1 MSRIRSPCSAR
12 SFCIDPRRQVPQG
25 HDVSILSFGHTVC
38 VITFLASHTFYLSL
52 SQCLFSFMS
61 PSIRDFLRFMMRSDM
76 KWRAA
81 SSSSRPSFPPASP
94 AHNPSSNSSNLFGQQ
109 HPSRTFSRTITHSPH
124 LNSSSSVP
132 SLLLL
137 HSHSDTRAC
146 RSKPDLTLE
155 ELSGNAFFAGV
166 ALKDET
172 SSVKFE
178 PDCKKYNTLCMF
190 VFVPLV

>member
-1 MSRIRSPCSAR
+1 MRDYFPCFS
-12 SFCIDPRRQVPQG
+12 
-25 HDVSILSFGHTVC
+25 HIL
-38 VITFLASHTFYLSL
+38 
-52 SQCLFSFMS
+52 LFSFSIFVSHMS
-61 PSIRDFLRFMMRSDM
+61 PSIRECLHFMTRSDM

-94 AHNPSSNSSNLFGQQ
+94 AHNPSSSSSNLFGQQ
-109 HPSRTFSRTITHSPH
+109 LRSPTFSRTITHSPH

-132 SLLLL
+132 SLPLLL
-137 HSHSDTRAC
+137 SHSDTRAC

-178 PDCKKYNTLCMF
+178 PDCKKYKTLCMF
-190 VFVPLV
+190 VSMPLV